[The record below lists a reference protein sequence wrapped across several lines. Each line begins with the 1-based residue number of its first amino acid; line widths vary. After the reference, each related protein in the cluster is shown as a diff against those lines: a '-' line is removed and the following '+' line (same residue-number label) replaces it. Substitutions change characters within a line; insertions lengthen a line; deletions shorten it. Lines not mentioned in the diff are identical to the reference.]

1 MDDNRFKKI
10 ISSQLKNLNTGMV
23 SQKKSLKDL
32 LKEENPSVETRKGER
47 HQFKNE
53 HLKKIEDS
61 IPIYKMDELKLP
73 IMVYND
79 PSLDQC
85 YVKMRVEGEVLKN
98 LIGLEDKTLKDERI
112 WFSKPLIAET
122 IREYDDIFQFIWT
135 PKLNRQISSE

>member
-1 MDDNRFKKI
+1 M
-10 ISSQLKNLNTGMV
+10 ISSQLKSLNTGMV

-32 LKEENPSVETRKGER
+32 IKEENPSVETRKSER

-53 HLKKIEDS
+53 HLEKIKDT

-85 YVKMRVEGEVLKN
+85 YVKRRIEGEVLKS
-98 LIGLEDKTLKDERI
+98 LIGLENKTLKEEKT

-122 IREYDDIFQFIWT
+122 VREYDDIFQFIWT